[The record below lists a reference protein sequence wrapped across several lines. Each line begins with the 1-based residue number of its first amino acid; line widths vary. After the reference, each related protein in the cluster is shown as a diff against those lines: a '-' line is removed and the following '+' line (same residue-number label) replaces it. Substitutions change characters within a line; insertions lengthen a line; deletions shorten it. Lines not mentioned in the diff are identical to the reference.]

1 MVEETDGMRK
11 ERFEDEGIYGQTG
24 DKNARVRVL
33 INEKEIKTESL
44 LYSIS

>member
-1 MVEETDGMRK
+1 MVEET
-11 ERFEDEGIYGQTG
+11 EA
-24 DKNARVRVL
+24 KNARVRVL